1 MATYKHLRSS
11 TANKRPTTS
20 IADGQLAINTNT
32 ASPGLFFKDSAG
44 TGIVKVGPVH
54 VGTTAPN
61 SSPAGSSGN
70 YVGEQWLDTS
80 VSPAQMKVWN
90 GSAWIGVV
98 ADELP
103 VSKLQDGAP
112 RQLVQTDAA
121 GTGVEWTSNI
131 DVPGTLDV
139 TGATTLDSTLTV
151 PLGSAAAPT
160 LRFTGD
166 TNTGLYSPG
175 ADQVAISTN
184 GTGRLFVDASGN
196 VGVGTTS
203 PNYVLDVAGTGSI
216 SAAFTST
223 DSENYIALKDSG
235 TTLGHVRVGSISNEL
250 TFRAGNSERA
260 RIDSSGRLGLG
271 TSSPAAALDVVGQ
284 INSTTGYAS
293 NKFGVNT
300 SAIPVTTSTAES
312 FARFKTTGSDFYIGT
327 ESSTGGAFFPG
338 STAYSAVLYNASST
352 PLHFY
357 TAAVV
362 RATIDSSGNVGI
374 GTTSPSAKLHVAT
387 AGNNYIV
394 SHNTTGSTSALLLG
408 AESGSTA
415 LYSWTTVGGSTG
427 VPLKFVTGASEA
439 MRLDTSGRLL
449 VGTSSA
455 PPAATSLAANLGK
468 ADTSG
473 AITSTSIG
481 ESHRIFHG
489 FVPASTSTAK
499 TTTATFQFA
508 TAYGAALIEIDI
520 VGGLAQVSIGRYLL
534 MVDCDTASG
543 QTAQLT
549 GGSSISAVLSSG
561 WNAPVFTSSGASSTP
576 TFTVAFTRATGVDTE
591 DWTSWLK
598 FTAKITSNNSSA
610 VCTLTT
616 LATS

>member
-1 MATYKHLRSS
+1 VASNDTFVLVDVSDPTTPNKKIQQQNLFLIPDGSAGTPGLRFLSDTNVGVFRPTTDTLAIATGGSERLRIDSSGRLGLGTSTPSTNLDIVVGSGTATQKLGSGSVAGGSYLNLHGASASKTWFVGANYNFAGVLEFTQS
-11 TANKRPTTS
+11 TAN
-20 IADGQLAINTNT
+20 G
-32 ASPGLFFKDSAG
+32 
-44 TGIVKVGPVH
+44 
-54 VGTTAPN
+54 GTTP
-61 SSPAGSSGN
+61 SSTPAM
-70 YVGEQWLDTS
+70 VL
-80 VSPAQMKVWN
+80 
-90 GSAWIGVV
+90 
-98 ADELP
+98 
-103 VSKLQDGAP
+103 
-112 RQLVQTDAA
+112 
-121 GTGVEWTSNI
+121 
-131 DVPGTLDV
+131 
-139 TGATTLDSTLTV
+139 
-151 PLGSAAAPT
+151 SAA
-160 LRFTGD
+160 
-166 TNTGLYSPG
+166 
-175 ADQVAISTN
+175 
-184 GTGRLFVDASGN
+184 GN
-196 VGVGTTS
+196 VGIGTTS

-271 TSSPAAALDVVGQ
+271 TSSPSSEFHTVGGSLYSA
-284 INSTTGYAS
+284 IKTGSTVYIGNTGTGIHGR
-293 NKFGVNT
+293 FGV
-300 SAIPVTTSTAES
+300 V
-312 FARFKTTGSDFYIGT
+312 
-327 ESSTGGAFFPG
+327 
-338 STAYSAVLYNASST
+338 
-352 PLHFY
+352 
-357 TAAVV
+357 
-362 RATIDSSGNVGI
+362 DSSGFGIQTAWTGDNNGYNLLLNPYGGKVGI